1 MITKKQKQTYNFIAS
16 YSKKHGFAPS
26 LEEIKKHLKLSSV
39 STAHHHVQKLKELG
53 LIYKEENQPR
63 AVATREGLKTIEI
76 PIVGNIAAGQPIEV
90 MEITDPETISLS
102 QGEVPSS
109 GKLFALRV
117 QGDSMIEEGIFDGD
131 IVVIKE
137 QKSADNGQTVVAVI
151 DDNQATLKKIYRE
164 KNRFRLQPAN
174 QTLLPFYRTDVEIR
188 GVVVKIIRQLEPI
201 NGDDSELIKLI
212 KSMPPTTNVHRVTNS
227 DADDRAKP
235 FMQWVGGKREM
246 IPQYKELIPQKFE
259 TYYEPFLGGGAM
271 FFYLQPEKAVLS
283 DNNTELIKTYEG
295 VRDNPE
301 EVIRILKELRAKHS
315 EELYMK
321 VRNIDREINIF
332 HKLNSAEIA
341 ARMIYLN
348 QTGFN
353 GLYRV
358 NQKGQFNVPI
368 GSSLNRL
375 ICDEHTLRNA
385 SKVLKKVKIEE
396 TDFENLLRYVT
407 KNDFVYLD
415 PPYYPVSIYS
425 DFSRYTKEKF
435 YQEDQVRLKKE
446 FDRLNNIGCK
456 VMLSNSD
463 CQFIKDLYACYN
475 IRKVYSGRTLNCKKD
490 KRGKV
495 SELLITNY

>member
-1 MITKKQKQTYNFIAS
+1 MITKKQKQVFDFIRG
-16 YSKKHGFAPS
+16 YTGKKGYGPS
-26 LEEIKKHLKLSSV
+26 LEEIKKNLKIASV
-39 STAHHHVQKLKELG
+39 STAHFHVKKLQEAG

-63 AVATREGLKTIEI
+63 AVALKKQIKSIEI
-76 PIVGNIAAGQPIEV
+76 PIIGTIAAGQPIEAIEV
-90 MEITDPETISLS
+90 GAGTVSVS
-102 QGEVPSS
+102 QEEVS
-109 GKLFALRV
+109 GAFKHYALKV
-117 QGDSMIEEGIFDGD
+117 QGDSMIDEGIFDGD
-131 IVVIKE
+131 IVVIRE
-137 QKSADNGQTVVAVI
+137 QKSADNGQTVVAII

-174 QTLLPFYRTDVEIR
+174 QSMLPFYRTEVEIR
-188 GVVVKIIRQLEPI
+188 GVVVKIIRELEPA
-201 NGDDSELIKLI
+201 NGNDSELIKLI
-212 KSMPPTTNVHRVTNS
+212 KSMPPTTNVHRLANS
-227 DADDRAKP
+227 DADDKAKP
-235 FMQWVGGKREM
+235 FIQWVGGKREM
-246 IPQYKELIPQKFE
+246 IPQYKDLIPQKFE
-259 TYYEPFLGGGAM
+259 TYYEPFLGGAAM
-271 FFYLQPEKAVLS
+271 FFYLAPEKAILS

-301 EVIRILKELRAKHS
+301 EVIKILKDLRAKHS
-315 EELYMK
+315 KELYMK
-321 VRNIDREINIF
+321 VRDIDRVINIF
-332 HKLNSAEIA
+332 HKLNNAEIA

-385 SKVLKKVKIEE
+385 SKVLKKTKIEE
-396 TDFENLLRYVT
+396 TDFENVLRDAK

-415 PPYYPVSIYS
+415 PPYYPISKYS

-446 FDRLNNIGCK
+446 FDRLNSLGCK

-463 CQFIKDLYACYN
+463 CQFIKDLYSGYN
-475 IRKVYSGRTLNCKKD
+475 IHKVYSGRTLNCKKD